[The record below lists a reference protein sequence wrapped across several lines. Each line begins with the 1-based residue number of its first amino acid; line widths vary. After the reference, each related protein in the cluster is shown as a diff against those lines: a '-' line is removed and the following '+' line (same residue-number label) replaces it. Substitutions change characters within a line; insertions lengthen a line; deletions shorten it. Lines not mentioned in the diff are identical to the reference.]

1 MTTQSLTTLALIG
14 VMCSMSAAAF
24 AQEPAPGPD
33 YESDSPEDEDVASE
47 LEALEEEVYDEDTDE
62 DGEDARPAPSNI
74 GAAVQS
80 MNPDISLILTTAGA
94 WFSDE
99 PDLRGGHD
107 PQNFGFNLQGL
118 ELAIGADVDP
128 YFRFDSAILFSL
140 FGVEIEEA
148 YGSTLAL
155 PYQLKARFGQ
165 FKTQFGRLNPTH
177 LHSWTF
183 VDQPLVNAKFLGG
196 ESLRGLGVELSRLEL
211 WMPGTFR
218 WYVAYQNIN
227 GAATGRSFIPAEDDI
242 ESYLD
247 LTLTVRAE
255 EFVELSR
262 DWDLLVGLNYANGRN
277 KTGRDNRT
285 EIYGADTYLK
295 WKSRT
300 AGGRSQVGWQTEAML
315 RRRQVPGD
323 VLEDFGLYSWLEW
336 HPNRHWGTGLRYEYV
351 TGIDPDDEGGF
362 LFADTNDLGAID
374 PLDPD
379 WTEPRQRGA
388 VQLSYYPSHFSR
400 LRLQYSLD
408 HLPYREG
415 SGLDELVH
423 MVFLQ
428 AEIVAGAHGAHGY

>member
-1 MTTQSLTTLALIG
+1 MTFKRLLTLALIG
-14 VMCSMSAAAF
+14 ALCTVSTSAF
-24 AQEPAPGPD
+24 AQQEEGLPGPD
-33 YESDSPEDEDVASE
+33 YESDAPEDEDVESE
-47 LEALEEEVYDEDTDE
+47 LEALEEEVYDED
-62 DGEDARPAPSNI
+62 EDASDADKSAAR
-74 GAAVQS
+74 GAVQS

-128 YFRFDSAILFSL
+128 FFRFDSAILFSL
-140 FGVEIEEA
+140 FGVEVEEA
-148 YGSTLAL
+148 YGTTLAL
-155 PYQLKARFGQ
+155 PYQLQARFGQ
-165 FKTQFGRLNPTH
+165 FKTRFGRLNPTH
-177 LHSWTF
+177 LHSWSF
-183 VDQPLVNAKFLGG
+183 VTQPLVNAKFLGG

-211 WMPGTFR
+211 WMPGTFQ
-218 WYVAYQNIN
+218 WYVAVQNIN
-227 GAATGRSFIPAEDDI
+227 GAATGRSFIPTEDDI
-242 ESYLD
+242 EGLDD

-255 EFVELSR
+255 EFVELSP
-262 DWDLLVGLNYANGRN
+262 DWDLLVGLNYANGHN

-285 EIYGADTYLK
+285 EIYGADTYLQ

-300 AGGRSQVGWQTEAML
+300 TGGRSQVGWQTEAML

-323 VLEDFGLYSWLEW
+323 VLEDFGLNSWLEW
-336 HPNRHWGTGLRYEYV
+336 HLSRFWATALRYEYV

-362 LFADTNDLGAID
+362 LFADANDLGAID

-379 WTEPRQRGA
+379 WTEARQRGA
-388 VQLSYYPSHFSR
+388 LQLTYYPSHFSR

-408 HLPYREG
+408 YLPYRGGE
-415 SGLDELVH
+415 LDDLVH

-428 AEIVAGAHGAHGY
+428 AEIVAGAHGTHEY